1 MPAAW
6 SWADRVISSAAL
18 RASRLSSWTVRM
30 TGWSGAASLMSR
42 ASLSAFS
49 SSGRT
54 LMRVLIF
61 SEKTRLHLAASRAAV
76 WLASSCWAVEQR
88 AYPIRIGRAAFSAR
102 GAVLARGPGFH
113 GRPGPRS
120 PGTSTSSSSR
130 SAGTRTKRAVWY
142 FTAVLPPRVRHGLPA
157 GAWHWGQSW
166 RSAASAARCRCPKFP
181 ARATSAFVGECR
193 GARTSGWPVVVC
205 ATVRSFLRS
214 CARLLLRITCG
225 SGLPATTADVAG
237 APSARSA

>member
-1 MPAAW
+1 M
-6 SWADRVISSAAL
+6 VISSAAL

-61 SEKTRLHLAASRAAV
+61 SEKIRLHCAASRAAA

-88 AYPIRIGRAAFSAR
+88 AYPIRIGLAALP
-102 GAVLARGPGFH
+102 AVDAAWIGEPSFH

-157 GAWHWGQSW
+157 GVRHLGQSW
-166 RSAASAARCRCPKFP
+166 RSAASAAWPGVSSMP
-181 ARATSAFVGECR
+181 AVSQNCLAEHGSSERFSASCDPGKR
-193 GARTSGWPVVVC
+193 G
-205 ATVRSFLRS
+205 
-214 CARLLLRITCG
+214 RI
-225 SGLPATTADVAG
+225 AG
-237 APSARSA
+237 RGGTLVTGHL